1 MSNYIK
7 VSVPKMKR
15 DAVQLQAN
23 VNKIPQFVNDLDASM
38 KNLGACW
45 EGPAWI
51 VFQQQVESD
60 ILYLLDMY
68 DWLQKLLQTEAEAE
82 KIYGE
87 SEWKSC
93 NCIEKIRI

>member
-15 DAVQLQAN
+15 NAEQLQAN
-23 VNKIPQFVNDLDASM
+23 VDKIPQFVNSLDASM

-51 VFQQQVESD
+51 AFQQQVESD
-60 ILYLLDMY
+60 ILYLLDV
-68 DWLQKLLQTEAEAE
+68 
-82 KIYGE
+82 
-87 SEWKSC
+87 
-93 NCIEKIRI
+93 